1 MNAWRQLVINLK
13 LCLDWPICFNLK
25 YVKNVHLF
33 KSFSINISIHVWRC
47 TQFVQQI
54 YFDTMDSALST
65 LIWITGNK
73 VVTFSWNMS
82 KSENISADFPLTKSS
97 RVFDPAL
104 TLVHSSCI
112 LLPYIIL
119 IQCKYSLLRKY
130 SPKNSLFS
138 TWYFINQV
146 CYRKLLDSD
155 LFCVKFLHEVKY
167 MYIALDDLTNECRE
181 KAWQLYWLNL
191 FVTDISYLNVS
202 MTRVILVS
210 PSKSPDK
217 VITGTG

>member
-1 MNAWRQLVINLK
+1 M
-13 LCLDWPICFNLK
+13 
-25 YVKNVHLF
+25 
-33 KSFSINISIHVWRC
+33 WRC

-54 YFDTMDSALST
+54 YFDTIDSALST

-119 IQCKYSLLRKY
+119 INIVCWGNIHQKK
-130 SPKNSLFS
+130 KNSLFS
-138 TWYFINQV
+138 TWYFINEV

-167 MYIALDDLTNECRE
+167 IALDDLTIECSE
-181 KAWQLYWLNL
+181 KAWQLYRLNL
-191 FVTDISYLNVS
+191 FVTDMSYLNVS

>member
-119 IQCKYSLLRKY
+119 INIVCWGSIHQKKPVCLVPDILLMRFVIVNCLTLIYSALNFY
-130 SPKNSLFS
+130 M
-138 TWYFINQV
+138 
-146 CYRKLLDSD
+146 KLNT
-155 LFCVKFLHEVKY
+155 C
-167 MYIALDDLTNECRE
+167 
-181 KAWQLYWLNL
+181 
-191 FVTDISYLNVS
+191 ISHS
-202 MTRVILVS
+202 MI
-210 PSKSPDK
+210 
-217 VITGTG
+217 